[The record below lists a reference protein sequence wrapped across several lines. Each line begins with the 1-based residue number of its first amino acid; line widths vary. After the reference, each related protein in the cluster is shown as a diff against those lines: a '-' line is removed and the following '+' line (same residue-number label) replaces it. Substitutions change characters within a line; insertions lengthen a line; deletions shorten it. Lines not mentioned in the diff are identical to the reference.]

1 MYSSCLRISKGPI
14 IGGYLKRI
22 KSYYQLKRLG
32 WMLFK
37 TYCVSSSL
45 NVEQNNGICIKK
57 IDSFGQYLNK
67 LLLLDL

>member
-14 IGGYLKRI
+14 IRGLLK
-22 KSYYQLKRLG
+22 KQSK

>member
-1 MYSSCLRISKGPI
+1 
-14 IGGYLKRI
+14 
-22 KSYYQLKRLG
+22 
-32 WMLFK
+32 MLFK

-57 IDSFGQYLNK
+57 IDSFGQYLNV